1 MSKAALDASIL
12 LKQLRHSAWRDM
24 YVRTAGYE
32 LYIAKPGGASN
43 PMRRAPASA
52 VPASV
57 VAASAAQF
65 IVAPH
70 IGTVAW
76 IEVVG
81 AAVTPGAIVA
91 RIEVL
96 GTLIDIGSEFAGRIN
111 AVAAPIGT
119 LVEFGTTIATIVAT
133 RT

>member
-52 VPASV
+52 VP
-57 VAASAAQF
+57 ASAAQF